1 MSDSVYTRP
10 PVQQSGA
17 HGCPVTAMGEAFQ
30 PFTSPYIDDP
40 YVLLAQARAEEPVF
54 YSPAIDHW
62 VVTRYADIKAILR
75 DPDTF
80 SSRMA
85 QSPIKPWPKEAV
97 DMFTAQGFDIRPVFS
112 NNDPPSHAEV
122 RNFTRDAF
130 TPKRIAWLEP
140 KVRQLV
146 NEAIDKIIGLGSA
159 DLVKTVLF
167 ETPARVLFTFL
178 GIPED
183 HIEQVK
189 TWSAGR
195 AVLTWGQPT
204 DEEIIAL
211 MPNFIE
217 YLQYCFDLVEERGK
231 NPTDD
236 YATELVQKLANE
248 QWDGITTPML
258 VVAIFGLLMAGHETT
273 TNQSSLGVRALL
285 QHRDQWDAICAD
297 PSLIPNAVE
306 EIIRYDSSVISWR
319 RVANRD
325 VEVAGVTI
333 PEGAQI
339 MVMLASANRDDAEFG
354 NGAEFDIMRKRPQRH
369 MSLGHG
375 IHYCLGAPLARLE
388 LRVFLEEFTRRMP
401 SLRLVEG
408 QTFKY
413 SPNTTHRGAQQ
424 LHCEWDV
431 VENA

>member
-10 PVQQSGA
+10 PVQQSA
-17 HGCPVTAMGEAFQ
+17 MHGCPVTAMGSAFK

-40 YVLLAQARAEEPVF
+40 YALMAQARAEEPVF
-54 YSPAIDHW
+54 YSPEIDHW
-62 VVTRYADIKAILR
+62 IVTRYADVKAILR
-75 DPDTF
+75 DPQTF

-85 QSPIKPWPKEAV
+85 QSPIQPWPQEAV
-97 DMFTAQGFDIRPVFS
+97 EMFTAQNFNIRPVFS

-122 RNFTRDAF
+122 RAFTRDAF
-130 TPKRIAWLEP
+130 TPKRIKWLEP
-140 KVRQLV
+140 QVRRLV
-146 NEAIDKIIGLGSA
+146 NEAIDKMIDRGSA
-159 DLVKTVLF
+159 DLVKEVLY

-195 AVLTWGQPT
+195 AVLTWGKPT
-204 DEEIIAL
+204 DDDIIGL

-217 YLQYCFDLVEERGK
+217 YLQYCFDLVEARSK

-236 YATELVQKLANE
+236 YASELVQKKATE
-248 QWDGITTPML
+248 QWDGITTPMI
-258 VVAIFGLLMAGHETT
+258 VIAIFGLLMAGHETT

-285 QHRDQWDAICAD
+285 EHRDQWEAICAD

-339 MVMLASANRDDAEFG
+339 MVMLGSANRDDAEFG
-354 NGAEFDIMRKRPQRH
+354 NGGEFNIYRKRPQRH

-388 LRVFLEEFTRRMP
+388 LRVFLEEFARRMP

-408 QTFKY
+408 QSYQY
-413 SPNTTHRGAQQ
+413 SPNTTHRGAQE
-424 LHCEWDV
+424 LWCEWNV
-431 VENA
+431 T